1 MQQVGADFDHM
12 VKATYYVTDNASSRL
27 LGTIR
32 EELYNPRRPPAA
44 SKALVKGVG
53 KNGHSLMLE
62 MIAAV
67 PK

>member
-1 MQQVGADFDHM
+1 M

-53 KNGHSLMLE
+53 KNGHSLMLD

>member
-1 MQQVGADFDHM
+1 LQQVGADFDHM

-44 SKALVKGVG
+44 SKALG
-53 KNGHSLMLE
+53 KNGHSLMLD

>member
-1 MQQVGADFDHM
+1 M

-44 SKALVKGVG
+44 SKALG
-53 KNGHSLMLE
+53 KNGHSLMLD

>member
-32 EELYNPRRPPAA
+32 EELYNPRRP
-44 SKALVKGVG
+44 VKGVG
-53 KNGHSLMLE
+53 KNGHSLMLD